1 MQGPAVALNLYNIIN
16 VTEGLEGWLGGWG
29 RGNSKMPAAAAA
41 QDAAFAEI
49 ACHRA
54 GRHLPPS
61 LPSNQLGLILDLPGF
76 NCAMA

>member
-1 MQGPAVALNLYNIIN
+1 MGVM
-16 VTEGLEGWLGGWG
+16 VGGG
-29 RGNSKMPAAAAA
+29 AIQKCQQQQQA

-76 NCAMA
+76 NSAMA

>member
-1 MQGPAVALNLYNIIN
+1 MGVM
-16 VTEGLEGWLGGWG
+16 VGGG
-29 RGNSKMPAAAAA
+29 AIQKCQQQQA

-61 LPSNQLGLILDLPGF
+61 LPSNQLGLILDWLGF